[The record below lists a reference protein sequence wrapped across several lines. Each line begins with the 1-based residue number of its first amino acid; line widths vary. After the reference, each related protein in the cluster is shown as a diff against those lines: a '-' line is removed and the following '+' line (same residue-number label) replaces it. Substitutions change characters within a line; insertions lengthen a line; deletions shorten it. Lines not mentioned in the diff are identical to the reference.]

1 MSPLEFASGLAIRYL
16 DERRIRALRD
26 AYFSVR
32 ARLSP
37 ALRLIYG
44 TFDTAALREHLEE
57 HIGTDFDVLM
67 VHSSVNHM
75 QPMYTDTPLDLV
87 RMLMAF
93 CGPRRTLAMP
103 AFYFGDPSIGGAYA
117 TFKQRPRFDL
127 RRTPSQMGLATELFR
142 RMPGVLQSRH
152 PVYRVSALGPLAGA
166 LTAGH
171 ENASSPAGL
180 GTPFEFMA
188 RHDTRIIGI
197 GKPMQVLTQ
206 AHHAEEAMGD
216 EFPVPRQRTEP
227 LRVTLV
233 DRDEE
238 IPLCLAGG
246 GYQGRFNIWKLREIM
261 DRGSLQ
267 EWKFHHVPMFSTRAR
282 DVTESLMAA
291 ARRGV
296 TLYEPL

>member
-1 MSPLEFASGLAIRYL
+1 MSPLEFASGLAVRYL
-16 DERRIRALRD
+16 DEQRIGALRD
-26 AYFSVR
+26 AYFSLR
-32 ARLSP
+32 TKLSP
-37 ALRLIYG
+37 VLRLIHG
-44 TFDTAALREHLEE
+44 TFDSAALREHLEQR
-57 HIGTDFDVLM
+57 IGTDFEVLM

-75 QPMYTDTPLDLV
+75 QPMFTDTPLDLV

-93 CGPRRTLAMP
+93 CGPDRTLAMP
-103 AFYFGDPSIGGAYA
+103 AFYFGDPAIGGAHA
-117 TFKQRPRFDL
+117 TFTQRPRFDL

-142 RMPGVLQSRH
+142 RMPGVVQSRH
-152 PVYRVSALGPLAGA
+152 PVYRVSALGPLAGP

-171 ENASSPAGL
+171 EHADSAAGL

-188 RHDTRIIGI
+188 RHNTRIIGI

-206 AHHAEEAMGD
+206 AHHTEDAMGD
-216 EFPVPRQRTEP
+216 EFPVPRQPAEP
-227 LRVTLV
+227 LHVMLV
-233 DRDEE
+233 DRGEE
-238 IPLCLAGG
+238 IPVRLAGG

-261 DRGSLQ
+261 GRQSLQ

-282 DVTESLMAA
+282 DVTETLMAA